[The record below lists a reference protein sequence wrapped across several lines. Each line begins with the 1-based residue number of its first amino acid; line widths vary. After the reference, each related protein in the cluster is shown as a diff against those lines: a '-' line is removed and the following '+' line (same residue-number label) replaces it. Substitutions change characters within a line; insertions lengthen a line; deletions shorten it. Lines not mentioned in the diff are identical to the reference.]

1 MGHGIARRTDTD
13 RAASRTPL
21 GTPRSPGDVG
31 PGRCTENSSDGAST
45 GAVRCVTLARM
56 GMEQIWPGLS
66 PETRDWLI
74 ANNGD
79 AIPADIAAEIDE
91 LVDAADAEDVWA
103 VEPAAAPAV
112 LEPEDEIQDA
122 DEDPGARYLAE
133 DAIDWIEE
141 TANDE

>member
-1 MGHGIARRTDTD
+1 M
-13 RAASRTPL
+13 
-21 GTPRSPGDVG
+21 
-31 PGRCTENSSDGAST
+31 
-45 GAVRCVTLARM
+45 TLARM

-103 VEPAAAPAV
+103 VEPAAVPAV